1 MIKAFV
7 SSYRLGFLALLI
19 LVGFG
24 VLTGRLYYL
33 HILEHD
39 RLAEI
44 VENNRNR
51 SEVIHSRRG
60 NIVDVQGNLLAT
72 SHSSIEVGVD
82 PELLNTADKNK
93 FPELADLLDIPLQK
107 VEQAF
112 QKTIRSGRPVRWRKL
127 ANSVDESLYDK
138 VLALKI
144 RGVYGNRKFDRAYP
158 GGTLAAH
165 VLGFV
170 NKENTAVMGVER
182 AMDFYLRGQNGW
194 RESERDGRLRE
205 MAHFRSREVAAR
217 DGLDVEISLD
227 QMIQNIIE
235 QELQALAEAYRPEF
249 ASIIVSE
256 PATGYVLGLAN
267 YPTFNP
273 NAFWEFDVASYRNR
287 AVTDIFEPGS
297 TFKIIPASAALNE
310 ALVTPDDQF
319 DCSLSK
325 LTYGG
330 RMVRLPGDIHEF
342 GFLSVREI
350 VSQSSN
356 RGAAQLGILLGAERL
371 YNYCRDFGFGVPT
384 GYEASGEVGGILH
397 PVKDWDGLTITRLP
411 IGHAISATPLQVH
424 YAMSVIANRG
434 VLMQPQL
441 VRRIFDR
448 ETGTVLTFKPMP
460 RRRVLSNRTAQI
472 MTQMLKDVVDPEGT
486 AQQADIPGF
495 QVAGKTGTSQKI
507 INGSYSTSQHVAS
520 FVGFLPAN
528 RPQVVITVVVDDPQC
543 DGIAYG
549 GRVAAPTFRKV
560 AQQIIKYKGIQ
571 PIDETE
577 NTLVWEGS
585 NFDWLR

>member
-7 SSYRLGFLALLI
+7 SSFRLGVLTFFILI
-19 LVGFG
+19 GFG
-24 VLTGRLYYL
+24 VLTVRLYHL

-82 PELLNTADKNK
+82 PEFLDTDDKSK
-93 FPELADLLDIPLQK
+93 FPELASLLDIPLEK
-107 VEQAF
+107 LELAF
-112 QKTIRSGRPVRWRKL
+112 QPTIQSGRPVRWRKL
-127 ANSVDESLYDK
+127 ADGVDELVYEK
-138 VLALKI
+138 ILALNI
-144 RGVYGNRKFDRAYP
+144 RGIYGNRTFDRVYP
-158 GGTLAAH
+158 GETLAAH

-170 NKENTAVMGVER
+170 NKEDTAVMGIER

-205 MAHFRSREVAAR
+205 IAHFRSREVAAT
-217 DGLDVEISLD
+217 DGLDVELSLD

-235 QELQALAEAYRPEF
+235 QELQVLAEMYRPKS
-249 ASIIVSE
+249 ATIIVSE
-256 PATGYVLGLAN
+256 PATGYLLGLAN

-273 NAFWEFDVASYRNR
+273 NNFWEFDIASHRNR
-287 AVTDIFEPGS
+287 AVTDTFEPGS

-310 ALVTPDDQF
+310 SLVTPDDQF
-319 DCSLSK
+319 DCSLNK
-325 LTYGG
+325 LSYGE
-330 RMVRLPGDIHEF
+330 RVVRLPKDIHDF
-342 GFLSVREI
+342 GLLSVREI

-356 RGAAQLGILLGAERL
+356 RGAAQLGMLLGSKRL
-371 YNYCRDFGFGVPT
+371 YNYSRDFGFGAPT
-384 GYEASGEVGGILH
+384 GYEASGEVGGVLH
-397 PVKDWDGLTITRLP
+397 PINNWDGLTITRLP
-411 IGHAISATPLQVH
+411 IGHAVSATPLQVH
-424 YAMSVIANRG
+424 YAMSVVANRG
-434 VLMQPQL
+434 ILMQPQF
-441 VRRIFDR
+441 VRRVFDR
-448 ETGTVLTFKPMP
+448 DTGTVLNFKPVP

-472 MTQMLKDVVDPEGT
+472 MAQMLRRVVDPEGT
-486 AQQADIPGF
+486 AQRADIPGF
-495 QVAGKTGTSQKI
+495 QVAGKTGTTQKI
-507 INGSYSTSQHVAS
+507 IEGSYSNDHHVAS

-528 RPQVVITVVVDDPQC
+528 RPQVVITVIVDDPKS
-543 DGIAYG
+543 DGVGYG
-549 GRVAAPTFRKV
+549 GQIAAPFFRNV
-560 AQQIIKYKGIQ
+560 AEQIIKYKGIQ

-585 NFDWLR
+585 DFDWLR